1 MLEIPDTLDDVIKA
15 PASQLL
21 LVCCWRTMKEV
32 ALLLGELSE
41 NAPLQVGNSKHS
53 LLTAKQ
59 VMVLYKFSLPVIN
72 TVEKISPLFYGDMM
86 HNKETFSP

>member
-1 MLEIPDTLDDVIKA
+1 
-15 PASQLL
+15 
-21 LVCCWRTMKEV
+21 MKEV

-41 NAPLQVGNSKHS
+41 NAPLQVGNSKRG

-59 VMVLYKFSLPVIN
+59 VMVLYKFSFPVIN
-72 TVEKISPLFYGDMM
+72 TVEKISPLFSGNIM

>member
-1 MLEIPDTLDDVIKA
+1 
-15 PASQLL
+15 
-21 LVCCWRTMKEV
+21 MKEV
-32 ALLLGELSE
+32 ALLLGELSQ
-41 NAPLQVGNSKHS
+41 NAPLQVGNSKHG

-72 TVEKISPLFYGDMM
+72 TVEKISPLFSGDMI